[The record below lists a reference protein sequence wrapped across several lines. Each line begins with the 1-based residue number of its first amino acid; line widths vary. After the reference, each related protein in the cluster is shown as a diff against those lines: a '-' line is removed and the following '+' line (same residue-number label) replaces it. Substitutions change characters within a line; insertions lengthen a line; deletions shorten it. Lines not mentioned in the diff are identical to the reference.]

1 MNCWLPGVAT
11 LLHPRWLAVTL
22 FLAKA
27 AYGQVAAAALDP
39 AGNIWQ
45 AGRVNNALTCGSFA
59 VPPGFQETVP
69 CNDATVTKL
78 DPTGSKVLFSATLGG
93 NGDSGGLAIT
103 TDSAGNVYIAGYT
116 TAPDFPVTSGALQ
129 TKNAGPYTSHPAGY
143 STGPEGDTFIVKLNP
158 NGSVAYATFLGGSGD
173 DVPVGIAVDSAGS
186 VYVAGDTASTDF
198 PLTSSPLSGT
208 PGAGFVAK
216 INPGGQSLNYSTY
229 FPANITALAVDSGGA
244 MYLTGI
250 AYATLPTTA
259 GSLQT
264 TGGGDMDAFVSKIN
278 ASGSG
283 LVYSTYLGGSGT
295 DSAFAIAVDSQG
307 AAWVGGQ
314 TDSPTFPGTKGTG
327 SAFLVKLSPGGSAI
341 QTGSRFGTPEGYNS
355 TIFVAVD
362 ARDNVYA
369 FGEIDQ
375 SVGTFS
381 VSGFQPTANAQL
393 SIPCSPFG
401 GNFLIESASDGTLLY
416 ASYVRRIGTIFVTAP
431 GHLLIDS
438 SFGAV
443 AMDLTSTLAMNFQC
457 PVNAAAYTV
466 PATPGEIVSL
476 FGTGIGPEAGVTA
489 QPDASGRFP
498 TLLAGVQVQFN
509 GVAAP
514 LLYVQAGQVNAVV
527 PNQNLPGF
535 LYTVEVSYQGQ
546 SAPVLDVGGEIANP
560 GVFAVANQDGTLNSL
575 ANPAKPGS
583 IVSVYA
589 TGMDMFGLDGADGQV
604 MPLSPLLPI
613 NFSQNGD
620 AVSFAGVP
628 GTILWEGAA
637 PNLIFG
643 VVQINVLLP
652 ASLPPASSVTSVPMV
667 VQSSY
672 IDSSPAFPVFI
683 AP

>member
-1 MNCWLPGVAT
+1 
-11 LLHPRWLAVTL
+11 
-22 FLAKA
+22 
-27 AYGQVAAAALDP
+27 
-39 AGNIWQ
+39 
-45 AGRVNNALTCGSFA
+45 
-59 VPPGFQETVP
+59 
-69 CNDATVTKL
+69 
-78 DPTGSKVLFSATLGG
+78 
-93 NGDSGGLAIT
+93 
-103 TDSAGNVYIAGYT
+103 
-116 TAPDFPVTSGALQ
+116 
-129 TKNAGPYTSHPAGY
+129 
-143 STGPEGDTFIVKLNP
+143 
-158 NGSVAYATFLGGSGD
+158 
-173 DVPVGIAVDSAGS
+173 
-186 VYVAGDTASTDF
+186 
-198 PLTSSPLSGT
+198 
-208 PGAGFVAK
+208 
-216 INPGGQSLNYSTY
+216 
-229 FPANITALAVDSGGA
+229 
-244 MYLTGI
+244 
-250 AYATLPTTA
+250 
-259 GSLQT
+259 
-264 TGGGDMDAFVSKIN
+264 
-278 ASGSG
+278 
-283 LVYSTYLGGSGT
+283 
-295 DSAFAIAVDSQG
+295 
-307 AAWVGGQ
+307 
-314 TDSPTFPGTKGTG
+314 
-327 SAFLVKLSPGGSAI
+327 
-341 QTGSRFGTPEGYNS
+341 
-355 TIFVAVD
+355 
-362 ARDNVYA
+362 
-369 FGEIDQ
+369 
-375 SVGTFS
+375 
-381 VSGFQPTANAQL
+381 
-393 SIPCSPFG
+393 
-401 GNFLIESASDGTLLY
+401 
-416 ASYVRRIGTIFVTAP
+416 
-431 GHLLIDS
+431 
-438 SFGAV
+438 
-443 AMDLTSTLAMNFQC
+443 
-457 PVNAAAYTV
+457 VNAAAYTV

>member
-1 MNCWLPGVAT
+1 MSLGVRT
-11 LLHPRWLAVTL
+11 VLHPRWLAVTL

-45 AGRVNNALTCGSFA
+45 AGRVNNALTCGSFE
-59 VPPGFQETVP
+59 VPPGFQEAVP

-93 NGDSGGLAIT
+93 NGDSGGLAIA

-129 TKNAGPYTSHPAGY
+129 TKNAGPYASQTDGD
-143 STGPEGDTFIVKLNP
+143 STASGGDAFIVKLNP
-158 NGSVAYATFLGGSGD
+158 NGSVAYSTFLGGSGN
-173 DVPVGIAVDSAGS
+173 DVPVAISVDSAGS
-186 VYVAGDTASTDF
+186 VYVAGGTTSTDF

-229 FPANITALAVDSGGA
+229 FPATITAFAVDSAGA
-244 MYLTGI
+244 MYLTG
-250 AYATLPTTA
+250 YTYGTLPTTA
-259 GSLQT
+259 GSVQT
-264 TGGGDMDAFVSKIN
+264 ISGGGDTDAFVSKIN

-327 SAFLVKLSPGGSAI
+327 GAFLVKLSPGGSAI
-341 QTGSRFGTPEGYNS
+341 QTGWRFGTPNGYNS
-355 TIFVAVD
+355 TTFVAVD

-369 FGEIDQ
+369 LGEIDQ

-381 VSGFQPTANAQL
+381 VSGFQPTPNAQL

-401 GNFLIESASDGTLLY
+401 GNILIESASDGTLLY
-416 ASYVRRIGTIFVTAP
+416 ASYVRRVGTVFVTAP

-438 SFGAV
+438 AFGAV
-443 AMDLTSTLAMNFQC
+443 ALDLTSTPAMNFQC
-457 PVNAAAYTV
+457 PVNGASYTV

-476 FGTGIGPEAGVTA
+476 FGYGIGPEAGVTA
-489 QPDASGRFP
+489 QPDSSGRFP
-498 TLLAGVQVQFN
+498 TSLAGVQVQFN

-514 LLYVQAGQVNAVV
+514 LLYVQGGQVNAVV
-527 PNQNLPGF
+527 PNQNLPLF
-535 LYTVEVSYQGQ
+535 LYTVEVSYQDR
-546 SAPVLDVGGEIANP
+546 SAPVLDVWGEIANP
-560 GVFAVANQDGTLNSL
+560 GVFAVANQDSTINSL
-575 ANPAKPGS
+575 SNPAKPGS

-589 TGMDMFGLDGADGQV
+589 TGMEMFGLDFPDGQV
-604 MPLSPLLPI
+604 APLSPLLPI

-620 AVSFAGVP
+620 AVSFAGIP

-643 VVQINVLLP
+643 VVQINVQLP

-672 IDSSPAFPVFI
+672 IDLAPAFPVFV